1 MVQTGNR
8 IRNIPEEKL
17 TPKERS
23 TLYGAGKEVDH
34 IPCSLL
40 GTEAAAV
47 LYGVDIRKTYT
58 SVDVV
63 LELEKKMVEE
73 FGIGCMTVGPRL
85 KGIAEALGSKMR
97 YPKDNMYLVD
107 TPLITDYGMVE
118 AMRVA
123 DPYRDGKLPIMLRML
138 DQLKKQ
144 FGDYDTVKSGVPGPM
159 TCALS
164 LRDAGVFLRDLR
176 KTPEQVHR
184 LLRFSLECIKAWAKA
199 VYDEFGCVC
208 SIADPASSMDLLG
221 KKQFEQF
228 SKPYLKEL
236 AEWTRSY
243 TGRSPS
249 IHICGKSKKI
259 WEDIKEIGFSG
270 FSVDNCEDLFELK
283 ECLGE
288 SMSISGN
295 VPPVDVL
302 RNGDVQEVIQ
312 NVRECIEKAADSP
325 GGYLLSAGCQIP
337 LGTPRENLMAYVYAA
352 RVYGKNAVKGKGC
365 V

>member
-1 MVQTGNR
+1 MLQIGDW
-8 IRNIPEEKL
+8 IRKIPEEDL

-34 IPCSLL
+34 IPYSLL

-47 LYGVDIRKTYT
+47 LYGADIRETYT

-63 LELEKKMVEE
+63 LELEKKMIEE
-73 FGIGCMTVGPRL
+73 FGIGCMNVGPRL

-97 YPKDNMYLVD
+97 YPENHMYLVD
-107 TPLITDYGMVE
+107 EPLLADYGILGS
-118 AMRVA
+118 MRVIN
-123 DPYRDGKLPIMLRML
+123 PYRDGKLPVMLRML
-138 DQLKKQ
+138 DQLKKR
-144 FGDYDTVKSGVPGPM
+144 FGNYDTVKSGVAGPM
-159 TCALS
+159 TCAMS

-176 KTPEQVHR
+176 KAPEQVHG
-184 LLRFSLECIKAWAKA
+184 LLQFSLACIKAWIKA

-236 AEWTRSY
+236 ADWTKKY

-259 WEDIKEIGFSG
+259 WGDLKEIGFSG
-270 FSVDNCEDLFELK
+270 FSVDNCEDLFTLK
-283 ECLGE
+283 GYLGE
-288 SMSISGN
+288 SMLISGN
-295 VPPVDVL
+295 VPPVDIL
-302 RNGDVQEVIQ
+302 RNGDAQDVIQ
-312 NVRECIEKAADSP
+312 SVKECIEKAADSP
-325 GGYLLSAGCQIP
+325 CGYLLSAGCQIP
-337 LGTPRENLMAYVYAA
+337 IGTPRENLAAYIYAA
-352 RVYGKNAVKGKGC
+352 RVYGKSAVKGKGC